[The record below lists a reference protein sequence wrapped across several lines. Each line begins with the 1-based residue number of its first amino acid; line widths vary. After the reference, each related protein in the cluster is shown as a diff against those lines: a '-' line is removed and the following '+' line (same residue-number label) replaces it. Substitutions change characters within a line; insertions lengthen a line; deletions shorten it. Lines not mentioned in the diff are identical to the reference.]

1 MQRPFAFCLFSMCGD
16 LDCQVSF
23 PKRDAEPLVLFRI
36 ARCMWSEL
44 KEGLVSIS
52 ALEPVT

>member
-36 ARCMWSEL
+36 ARCVWSEL